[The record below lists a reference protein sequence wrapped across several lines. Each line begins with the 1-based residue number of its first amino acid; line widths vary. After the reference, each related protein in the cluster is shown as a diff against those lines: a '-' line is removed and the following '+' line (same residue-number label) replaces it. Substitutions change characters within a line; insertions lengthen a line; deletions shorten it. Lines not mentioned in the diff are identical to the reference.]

1 VTDLHGK
8 PLKFARR
15 VGASSTPCPLMRT
28 HIPSDACLH
37 DVSYAVK
44 PATDDA
50 EPTESWDP
58 SESTKH

>member
-1 VTDLHGK
+1 
-8 PLKFARR
+8 
-15 VGASSTPCPLMRT
+15 MRT